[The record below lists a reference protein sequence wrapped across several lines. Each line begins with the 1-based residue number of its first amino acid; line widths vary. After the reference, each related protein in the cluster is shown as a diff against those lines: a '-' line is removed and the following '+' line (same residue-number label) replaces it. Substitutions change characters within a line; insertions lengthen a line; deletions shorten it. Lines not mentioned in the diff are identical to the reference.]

1 MNGGREGGRGTLI
14 IITLQERR
22 IEEFVIR
29 FGNRVGLLLVEFSM
43 QPFEGRV
50 HHGGNASET
59 AAAAMQLR
67 VQRKIVRGRM
77 HFCSFPPFF
86 FFLPSPYNLDSYAIV
101 HRDGHRDK
109 LPILFLPTRQRG
121 CSSAQVSYRRLGE
134 KERERDIY
142 NITILIYDYFR
153 FRIR

>member
-1 MNGGREGGRGTLI
+1 
-14 IITLQERR
+14 
-22 IEEFVIR
+22 
-29 FGNRVGLLLVEFSM
+29 M

-77 HFCSFPPFF
+77 HFCSFPPLFF
-86 FFLPSPYNLDSYAIV
+86 FSPPPSYNLDSYAIV

-109 LPILFLPTRQRG
+109 LPYLRDSGWFLHE
-121 CSSAQVSYRRLGE
+121 SLIEEFE
-134 KERERDIY
+134 KRIRERERDIY
-142 NITILIYDYFR
+142 ITILIFFDFYEE
-153 FRIR
+153 